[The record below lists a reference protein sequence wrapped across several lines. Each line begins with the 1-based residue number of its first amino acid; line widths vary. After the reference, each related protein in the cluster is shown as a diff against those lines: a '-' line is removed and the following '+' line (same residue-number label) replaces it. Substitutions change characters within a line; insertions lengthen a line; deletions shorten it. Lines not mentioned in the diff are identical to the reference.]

1 MHKDHRPACHAFRL
15 EKVKGLPRAR
25 AVFDP
30 LLRPRT
36 QTFAKGFGLLLPTG
50 RIGICTLDMGCVGI
64 GIIQL
69 HGADPLNVN
78 WTIIPIVAL
87 GSQTNSRRMHMTAST
102 TDLKSMLKDP
112 SLLETRA
119 YIGGKWVD
127 GEDGTFDVTN
137 PSRGDVVAKVANL
150 SRAQVAG
157 AIAQAE
163 AAQKEWAKWTG
174 KERAAVMRKW
184 FDLMMA
190 NQDDLGMILTAEQ
203 GKPLAEAKGEI
214 AYGASFIEF
223 FGEQAK
229 RIYGETI
236 PGHQRDKRIT
246 VIKQPIGVAASI
258 TPWNFPNAMITRKA
272 APALAAGCAFVARPA
287 AETPLSAIVMGV
299 LAERAG
305 IPAGVF
311 NVVPSSSSSAIGKEF
326 CENPAVRKLTFTGST
341 EVGRILMKQAA
352 DQVMKCSMELG
363 GNAPFIVFDDA
374 DLDAAVEGAILCK
387 FRNNGQTCV
396 CANRIYVQAGVYD
409 AFAAK
414 LVKAVEK
421 LKVGDGFE
429 EGVALGPLINPA
441 AGEKVKEHIDD
452 AKAKGATIALG
463 ANGAM
468 DGNFLAPT
476 IMTGVT
482 QDMKV
487 AQEET
492 FGPLAPLF
500 KFDTE
505 DDVIAMANDTI
516 FGLASYFYAKDLS
529 RVYKVAEAL
538 EYGIVGVNTG
548 LISTEVAPFGGVKQ
562 SGLGREG
569 SHHGIEDYLE
579 MKYIC
584 MSV

>member
-1 MHKDHRPACHAFRL
+1 M
-15 EKVKGLPRAR
+15 
-25 AVFDP
+25 
-30 LLRPRT
+30 
-36 QTFAKGFGLLLPTG
+36 
-50 RIGICTLDMGCVGI
+50 LD
-64 GIIQL
+64 
-69 HGADPLNVN
+69 A
-78 WTIIPIVAL
+78 
-87 GSQTNSRRMHMTAST
+87 T
-102 TDLKSMLKDP
+102 TDLKSLLNDP
-112 SLLETRA
+112 SLLATKA
-119 YIGGKWVD
+119 YIGGQWVD
-127 GEDGTFDVTN
+127 GDNGTFAVTN
-137 PSRGDVVAKVANL
+137 PARGDVIAEVADL

-163 AAQKEWAKWTG
+163 TAQKEWASWTG
-174 KERAAVMRKW
+174 KERAAVMRRW
-184 FDLMMA
+184 FDLMTENA
-190 NQDDLGMILTAEQ
+190 ADLGTILTAEQ
-203 GKPLAEAKGEI
+203 GKPLAEAVGEI
-214 AYGASFIEF
+214 GYGASFVEF
-223 FGEQAK
+223 FGEEAQ
-229 RIYGETI
+229 RVYGEMI
-236 PGHQRDKRIT
+236 PGHQRDKRIM
-246 VIKQPIGVAASI
+246 VLKQPIGVAASI

-272 APALAAGCAFVARPA
+272 APALAVGCAFVARPA
-287 AETPLSAIVMGV
+287 KETPLSALVLGV
-299 LAERAG
+299 LADRAG

-311 NVVPSSSSSAIGKEF
+311 NVVTSSRASEIGKEF

-374 DLDAAVEGAILCK
+374 DLDAAVEGAMMCK

-414 LVKAVEK
+414 LKTAVEA
-421 LKVGDGFE
+421 LKIGDGLTA
-429 EGVALGPLINPA
+429 GTTTGPLINA
-441 AGEKVKEHIDD
+441 DAVDKIQEHLDD
-452 AKAKGATIALG
+452 VIAKGGTLLTGGKRHGLG
-463 ANGAM
+463 GT
-468 DGNFLAPT
+468 FYEPT
-476 IMTGVT
+476 VMTGVT

-500 KFDTE
+500 KFDDE
-505 DDVIAMANDTI
+505 DEVIAMANDTI

-548 LISTEVAPFGGVKQ
+548 IISTELAPFGGVKQ

-569 SHHGIEDYLE
+569 SHHGIDDYLE

>member
-1 MHKDHRPACHAFRL
+1 M
-15 EKVKGLPRAR
+15 
-25 AVFDP
+25 
-30 LLRPRT
+30 
-36 QTFAKGFGLLLPTG
+36 
-50 RIGICTLDMGCVGI
+50 
-64 GIIQL
+64 
-69 HGADPLNVN
+69 
-78 WTIIPIVAL
+78 
-87 GSQTNSRRMHMTAST
+87 
-102 TDLKSMLKDP
+102 
-112 SLLETRA
+112 
-119 YIGGKWVD
+119 
-127 GEDGTFDVTN
+127 
-137 PSRGDVVAKVANL
+137 
-150 SRAQVAG
+150 
-157 AIAQAE
+157 
-163 AAQKEWAKWTG
+163 
-174 KERAAVMRKW
+174 
-184 FDLMMA
+184 
-190 NQDDLGMILTAEQ
+190 
-203 GKPLAEAKGEI
+203 
-214 AYGASFIEF
+214 
-223 FGEQAK
+223 
-229 RIYGETI
+229 
-236 PGHQRDKRIT
+236 
-246 VIKQPIGVAASI
+246 AASI

-287 AETPLSAIVMGV
+287 KETPLSAIVMGV

-305 IPAGVF
+305 VPAGVF
-311 NVVPSSSSSAIGKEF
+311 NVVTSSSSSEVGKEF

-341 EVGRILMKQAA
+341 EVGRILLKQAA

-409 AFAAK
+409 AFA
-414 LVKAVEK
+414 EK
-421 LKVGDGFE
+421 LKDRVSQMKVGDGFE
-429 EGVALGPLINPA
+429 QGVELGPLINGDA
-441 AGEKVKEHIDD
+441 SEKVKEHVED
-452 AKAKGATIALG
+452 ALSKGAEILLG
-463 ANGAM
+463 SAEEKM
-468 DGNFLAPT
+468 EGNFLAPT
-476 IMTGVT
+476 IITGVT

-487 AQEET
+487 SKEET

-500 KFDTE
+500 KFDDV

-548 LISTEVAPFGGVKQ
+548 IISTEVAPFGGVKQ

>member
-1 MHKDHRPACHAFRL
+1 M
-15 EKVKGLPRAR
+15 
-25 AVFDP
+25 
-30 LLRPRT
+30 
-36 QTFAKGFGLLLPTG
+36 
-50 RIGICTLDMGCVGI
+50 LD
-64 GIIQL
+64 
-69 HGADPLNVN
+69 
-78 WTIIPIVAL
+78 
-87 GSQTNSRRMHMTAST
+87 AS
-102 TDLKSMLKDP
+102 TDLKSLLKDP

-119 YIGGKWVD
+119 YVGGAWVE
-127 GEDGTFDVTN
+127 GEKGTFDVTN
-137 PSRGDVVAKVANL
+137 PARGDVIAQVADL

-163 AAQKEWAKWTG
+163 KAQKEWAAWTG
-174 KERAAVMRKW
+174 KERAAVLRKW
-184 FDLMMA
+184 FDLMTENA
-190 NQDDLGMILTAEQ
+190 DDLATILTAEQ
-203 GKPLAEAKGEI
+203 GKPHAEAKGEI
-214 AYGASFIEF
+214 TYGASFIEF
-223 FGEQAK
+223 MGEQAK
-229 RIYGETI
+229 RVYGETV
-236 PGHQRDKRIT
+236 PGHQRDKRIM
-246 VIKQPIGVAASI
+246 VLKQPIGVAASI

-272 APALAAGCAFVARPA
+272 APALAVGCSFVARPA
-287 AETPLSAIVMGV
+287 KETPLSAIVLGV

-311 NVVPSSSSSAIGKEF
+311 NVVPSSSSSEIGKEF

-341 EVGRILMKQAA
+341 EVGRILLKQAA

-374 DLDAAVEGAILCK
+374 DLDAAVEGAMMCK

-396 CANRIYVQAGVYD
+396 CANRIYVQSGVYD
-409 AFAAK
+409 AFAEK
-414 LVKAVEK
+414 LKVAVEK
-421 LKVGDGFE
+421 LKVGDGLE
-429 EGVALGPLINPA
+429 DGVTTGPLINA
-441 AGEKVKEHIDD
+441 DAVEKVEEHIKDVTD
-452 AKAKGATIALG
+452 NGGKVLTGGGKHEKGGT
-463 ANGAM
+463 
-468 DGNFLAPT
+468 FFQPT
-476 IMTGVT
+476 IVTGVT

-487 AQEET
+487 ATEET

-500 KFDTE
+500 KFDNE

-529 RVYKVAEAL
+529 RVWKVAEAL

-548 LISTEVAPFGGVKQ
+548 IISTELGPFGGVKQ